1 MRTRSQPLD
10 PTDPWDFLHLGG
22 RSIATSMLQLPLHLC
37 SNFTYCPRVIWL
49 SSNSVRLAMEAWGL
63 YSRPVGLPSSQR
75 AKHYYIYAP
84 TSAPSMSRPSLH
96 LCADRRAIWAPSSNF
111 HFICT
116 PTAAPSVFHLDLLL
130 RVTGAASNSASYDK
144 EAVGPSLASGK
155 GVYLVRG
162 LLGVLGRGC
171 CWAGVRG

>member
-1 MRTRSQPLD
+1 MCQFLLRTRSQPLD

-63 YSRPVGLPSSQR
+63 YSRPVGFPSSQR

-84 TSAPSMSRPSLH
+84 T
-96 LCADRRAIWAPSSNF
+96 
-111 HFICT
+111 
-116 PTAAPSVFHLDLLL
+116 AAPSGLHLPTSTSSVRRPPRHLCSILIYYR
-130 RVTGAASNSASYDK
+130 RVTRAASNSASYDK